1 MKKYE
6 SMLLGALGATL
17 GIVLLQ
23 VLSETANLA
32 LLVAPFGATFVLV
45 FALPESP
52 LVKPR
57 NIIGGYLISTIIG
70 LGFYELLGNNSLS
83 LGLAFGLTFVVM
95 QLTKTLHPPAGS
107 VPILI
112 MFSEIDWTF
121 VLTPILVGVILIL
134 LYEKFYKFVLKK
146 FKP

>member
-6 SMLLGALGATL
+6 SMLLGAMGATI

-23 VLSETANLA
+23 VLSETSNIA

-57 NIIGGYLISTIIG
+57 NIIGGYLIATV
-70 LGFYELLGNNSLS
+70 
-83 LGLAFGLTFVVM
+83 LGLAFYQFMGNNAISMGLAFGITFVLM

-107 VPILI
+107 IPILI
-112 MFSEIDWTF
+112 MFSKPDWSY
-121 VLTPILVGVILIL
+121 VITPVLVGVILIL
-134 LYEKFYKFVLKK
+134 VYEKFYSFVLKK
-146 FKP
+146 FKA

>member
-23 VLSETANLA
+23 VLSETSNIA

-57 NIIGGYLISTIIG
+57 NIVGGYLIATITG
-70 LGFYELLGNNSLS
+70 LVFYQLLGNTPLS
-83 LGLAFGLTFVVM
+83 LGLAFGFSFVLM

-107 VPILI
+107 IPLLI
-112 MFSEIDWTF
+112 MFSEPDWGY
-121 VLTPILVGVILIL
+121 VITPILVGVILIL
-134 LYEKFYKFVLKK
+134 IYEKFYSYVLKK
-146 FKP
+146 FKV

>member
-23 VLSETANLA
+23 ILSETSNVA

-52 LVKPR
+52 LVKPK
-57 NIIGGYLISTIIG
+57 NIIGGYLIATVIG
-70 LGFYELLGNNSLS
+70 LVFYQFLGNTPVT
-83 LGLAFGLTFVVM
+83 LGLAFGISFVLM

-107 VPILI
+107 VPLLI
-112 MFSEIDWTF
+112 MFSEPEWSF
-121 VLTPILVGVILIL
+121 VLTPILAGVILIL
-134 LYEKFYKFVLKK
+134 VYEKFYNFVLNK
-146 FKP
+146 FKA

>member
-6 SMLLGALGATL
+6 SMLLGAMGATI
-17 GIVLLQ
+17 GIILLQ
-23 VLSETANLA
+23 VLSESSNID

-52 LVKPR
+52 LVKPK
-57 NIIGGYLISTIIG
+57 NIIGGYLIATITG
-70 LGFYELLGNNSLS
+70 LVFYQFLGNNPYS
-83 LGLAFGLTFVVM
+83 LGLAFGISFVLM

-107 VPILI
+107 IPLLI
-112 MFSEIDWTF
+112 MFSKPDWSYII
-121 VLTPILVGVILIL
+121 TPILVGVILIL
-134 LYEKFYKFVLKK
+134 VYEKFYNFVLNK

>member
-6 SMLLGALGATL
+6 SILLGALGATI

-23 VLSETANLA
+23 ILSETANIA
-32 LLVAPFGATFVLV
+32 LLVAPFGATYVLV

-57 NIIGGYLISTIIG
+57 NIVGGYLIATITG
-70 LGFYELLGNNSLS
+70 LVFYQLLGNTPLS
-83 LGLAFGLTFVVM
+83 LGLAFGFSFVLM

-107 VPILI
+107 IPLLI
-112 MFSEIDWTF
+112 MFSEPDWGY
-121 VLTPILVGVILIL
+121 VITPILVGVILIL
-134 LYEKFYKFVLKK
+134 IYEKFYSYVLKK
-146 FKP
+146 FKA

>member
-6 SMLLGALGATL
+6 SMLLGAIGATL

-23 VLSETANLA
+23 VLSETSNIA

-57 NIIGGYLISTIIG
+57 NIIGGYLTATVTG
-70 LGFYELLGNNSLS
+70 LVLYQFLGNTTVS
-83 LGLAFGLTFVVM
+83 LGLAFGISFVLM

-107 VPILI
+107 IPLLI
-112 MFSEIDWTF
+112 MFSKPDWSF
-121 VLTPILVGVILIL
+121 VITPILVGVILIL
-134 LYEKFYKFVLKK
+134 VYEKFYSFVLKK
-146 FKP
+146 IKS

>member
-1 MKKYE
+1 MKKHE

-23 VLSETANLA
+23 VLSETSNIA

-57 NIIGGYLISTIIG
+57 AIIGGYLIATIIG
-70 LGFYELLGNNSLS
+70 MAFYQLMGNNPLS
-83 LGLAFGLTFVVM
+83 LGLAFGLSFVLM

-107 VPILI
+107 IPLLI
-112 MFSEIDWTF
+112 MFSEPDWSY
-121 VLTPILVGVILIL
+121 VITPILIGVILIL
-134 LYEKFYKFVLKK
+134 VYEKFYNFVLKK
-146 FKP
+146 FKA

>member
-6 SMLLGALGATL
+6 SMLLGAMGATI
-17 GIVLLQ
+17 GIILLQ
-23 VLSETANLA
+23 VLSESSNIA

-52 LVKPR
+52 LVKPK
-57 NIIGGYLISTIIG
+57 NIIGGYLIATFTG
-70 LGFYELLGNNSLS
+70 LVFYQFLGNNPYS
-83 LGLAFGLTFVVM
+83 LGLAFGISFVLM

-107 VPILI
+107 IPLLI
-112 MFSEIDWTF
+112 MFSKPDWSYII
-121 VLTPILVGVILIL
+121 TPILVGVILIL
-134 LYEKFYKFVLKK
+134 VYEKFYNFVLNK

>member
-23 VLSETANLA
+23 VLSETSNIA

-57 NIIGGYLISTIIG
+57 AIIGGYLIATIIG
-70 LGFYELLGNNSLS
+70 MAFYQLMGNNPLS
-83 LGLAFGLTFVVM
+83 LGLAFGLSFVLM

-107 VPILI
+107 IPLLI
-112 MFSEIDWTF
+112 MFSEPDWSY
-121 VLTPILVGVILIL
+121 VITPILLGVILIL
-134 LYEKFYKFVLKK
+134 VYEKFYNFVLKK
-146 FKP
+146 FKA

>member
-6 SMLLGALGATL
+6 SMLLGAIGATL

-23 VLSETANLA
+23 VLSETSNIA

-52 LVKPR
+52 LVKPK
-57 NIIGGYLISTIIG
+57 NIIGGYLIATVTG
-70 LGFYELLGNNSLS
+70 LVFYQLLGNTPVS
-83 LGLAFGLTFVVM
+83 LGLAFGTSFVLM

-107 VPILI
+107 IPLLI
-112 MFSEIDWTF
+112 MFSKPDWSF
-121 VLTPILVGVILIL
+121 VITPILVGVILIL
-134 LYEKFYKFVLKK
+134 VYEKFYSFVLKK
-146 FKP
+146 FKS

>member
-6 SMLLGALGATL
+6 SMLLGAMGATI
-17 GIVLLQ
+17 GIILLQ
-23 VLSETANLA
+23 VLSESSNID

-52 LVKPR
+52 LVKPK
-57 NIIGGYLISTIIG
+57 NIIGGYLIATVTG
-70 LGFYELLGNNSLS
+70 LVFYQFLGNNPYS
-83 LGLAFGLTFVVM
+83 LGLAFGISFVLM

-107 VPILI
+107 IPLLI
-112 MFSEIDWTF
+112 MFSKPDWSYII
-121 VLTPILVGVILIL
+121 TPILVGVILIL
-134 LYEKFYKFVLKK
+134 VYEKFYNFVLNK

>member
-6 SMLLGALGATL
+6 SMLFGALGATI

-23 VLSETANLA
+23 VLSETSNIA

-52 LVKPR
+52 LVKPK
-57 NIIGGYLISTIIG
+57 NIVGGYLIATITG
-70 LGFYELLGNNSLS
+70 LIFYQLFGNTPLS
-83 LGLAFGLTFVVM
+83 LGLAFGISFVLM
-95 QLTKTLHPPAGS
+95 QLTKSLHPPAGS
-107 VPILI
+107 IPLLI
-112 MFSEIDWTF
+112 MFSTPEWNYI
-121 VLTPILVGVILIL
+121 LTPILVGVLLILI
-134 LYEKFYKFVLKK
+134 YEKFYTLILKK

>member
-23 VLSETANLA
+23 VLSETSNIA

-57 NIIGGYLISTIIG
+57 NIIGGYLIATIIG
-70 LGFYELLGNNSLS
+70 MAFYQLMDNNPLS
-83 LGLAFGLTFVVM
+83 LGLAFGLSFVLM

-107 VPILI
+107 VPLLI
-112 MFSEIDWTF
+112 MFSEIDWSF
-121 VLTPILVGVILIL
+121 VISPILLGVILIL
-134 LYEKFYKFVLKK
+134 IYEKFYSFVLKK
-146 FKP
+146 FKA

>member
-23 VLSETANLA
+23 VLSETSNIA

-57 NIIGGYLISTIIG
+57 NIIGGYLIATVTG
-70 LGFYELLGNNSLS
+70 LVFYQILGNTPVL
-83 LGLAFGLTFVVM
+83 LGLAFGISFVLM

-107 VPILI
+107 IPLLI
-112 MFSEIDWTF
+112 MFSKPDWSF
-121 VLTPILVGVILIL
+121 VITPILVGVILIL
-134 LYEKFYKFVLKK
+134 VYEKFYSFVLKK
-146 FKP
+146 FKS

>member
-23 VLSETANLA
+23 VLSETSNIA

-57 NIIGGYLISTIIG
+57 NIIGGYLIATIIG
-70 LGFYELLGNNSLS
+70 MAFYQLMGNNPLS
-83 LGLAFGLTFVVM
+83 LGLAFGLSFVLM

-107 VPILI
+107 IPLLI
-112 MFSEIDWTF
+112 MFSEPDWSY
-121 VLTPILVGVILIL
+121 VITPILLGVILIL
-134 LYEKFYKFVLKK
+134 VYEKFYNFVLKK
-146 FKP
+146 FKA

>member
-6 SMLLGALGATL
+6 SMLLGAIGATL

-23 VLSETANLA
+23 VLSETSNIA

-52 LVKPR
+52 LVKPK
-57 NIIGGYLISTIIG
+57 NIIGGYLIATVTG
-70 LGFYELLGNNSLS
+70 LVFYQILGNTPVL
-83 LGLAFGLTFVVM
+83 LGLAFGISFVLM

-107 VPILI
+107 IPLLI
-112 MFSEIDWTF
+112 MFSKPDWSF
-121 VLTPILVGVILIL
+121 VITPILVGVILIL
-134 LYEKFYKFVLKK
+134 VYEKFYSFVLKK
-146 FKP
+146 FKS

>member
-57 NIIGGYLISTIIG
+57 NIIGGYLISTITG
-70 LGFYELLGNNSLS
+70 LGFYELLGNNPLS

>member
-70 LGFYELLGNNSLS
+70 LGFYELLGNTPLS

>member
-23 VLSETANLA
+23 ILSETSNVA

-52 LVKPR
+52 LVKPK
-57 NIIGGYLISTIIG
+57 NIIGGYLIATVIG
-70 LGFYELLGNNSLS
+70 LVFYQFLGNTPVS
-83 LGLAFGLTFVVM
+83 LGLAFGISFALM

-107 VPILI
+107 IPVLI
-112 MFSEIDWTF
+112 MFSEPDWSF
-121 VLTPILVGVILIL
+121 VITPVLLGVILIL
-134 LYEKFYKFVLKK
+134 VYEKFYSLVLKK

>member
-6 SMLLGALGATL
+6 SMLLGAVGATI
-17 GIVLLQ
+17 GIILLQ
-23 VLSETANLA
+23 FISTTVDIA

-57 NIIGGYLISTIIG
+57 NIVGGYLISTAIG
-70 LGFYELLGNNSLS
+70 LAIFELLGSNPLS
-83 LGLAFGLTFVVM
+83 LGLAFGLSFILM

-107 VPILI
+107 IPLLV
-112 MFSEIDWTF
+112 MFSSPDWTF
-121 VLTPILVGVILIL
+121 VLTPVLAGVILIL
-134 LYEKFYKFVLKK
+134 LYERFYTFILRK

>member
-23 VLSETANLA
+23 VLSETSNIA

-57 NIIGGYLISTIIG
+57 NIIGGYLIATIIG
-70 LGFYELLGNNSLS
+70 MAFYQLMGNNPLS
-83 LGLAFGLTFVVM
+83 LGLAFGLSFVLM

-107 VPILI
+107 IPLLI
-112 MFSEIDWTF
+112 MFSEPDWSY
-121 VLTPILVGVILIL
+121 VITPILIGVILIL
-134 LYEKFYKFVLKK
+134 VYEKFYNFVLKK
-146 FKP
+146 FKA

>member
-23 VLSETANLA
+23 VLSETSNIA

-52 LVKPR
+52 LVKPK
-57 NIIGGYLISTIIG
+57 NIVSGYLFATITG
-70 LGFYELLGNNSLS
+70 LVFYQLLGNTPLS
-83 LGLAFGLTFVVM
+83 LGLAFGFSFVLM

-107 VPILI
+107 IPLLI
-112 MFSEIDWTF
+112 MFSKPDWSY
-121 VLTPILVGVILIL
+121 VVSPILVGVILIL
-134 LYEKFYKFVLKK
+134 VYEKFYNYVLKK
-146 FKP
+146 FKA

>member
-1 MKKYE
+1 
-6 SMLLGALGATL
+6 
-17 GIVLLQ
+17 
-23 VLSETANLA
+23 
-32 LLVAPFGATFVLV
+32 
-45 FALPESP
+45 
-52 LVKPR
+52 
-57 NIIGGYLISTIIG
+57 
-70 LGFYELLGNNSLS
+70 
-83 LGLAFGLTFVVM
+83 
-95 QLTKTLHPPAGS
+95 LTKTLHPPAGS

>member
-17 GIVLLQ
+17 GVVLLQ
-23 VLSETANLA
+23 VLSETANIA

-52 LVKPR
+52 LVKPK
-57 NIIGGYLISTIIG
+57 NIIGGYLIATVTG
-70 LGFYELLGNNSLS
+70 LVFYQILGNTPVL
-83 LGLAFGLTFVVM
+83 LGLAFGISFVFM

-107 VPILI
+107 IPLLI
-112 MFSEIDWTF
+112 MFSKPDWSF
-121 VLTPILVGVILIL
+121 VITPILVGVILIL
-134 LYEKFYKFVLKK
+134 VYEKFYSFVLKK
-146 FKP
+146 IKS